1 MKKILHI
8 IGTRPQIIKLAA
20 IVGQENSSNSKFN
33 HFIIDTN
40 QHYEETMQKNL
51 YKDFNIDT
59 SEILFLN
66 IDKLYSNNI
75 SSMVSLLIPEL
86 KKINPDLVY
95 IYGDTAST
103 VAGTM
108 AAKINH
114 LSTVHIESGLRS
126 QLPFQIE
133 ETNRKIVDSLSSYL
147 FCPTKTSFEN
157 LKSENNL
164 NKAFVVGD
172 ITLDIFMKT
181 KLKKPKFEDTNFLS
195 EDYFVATIHRQENIY
210 NKEKLENIIK
220 SLKSIERVIIPMHH
234 SLEQQLNYFNLFNDL
249 GDNII
254 KTDPLVYSEMLYL
267 VKNSKG
273 VVTDSGGLQK
283 DAFWLEKPTITI
295 RPKTEW
301 VETLK
306 NEQNILIDEFP
317 TNIYEKISNINY
329 VKFNRYND
337 FGNGNAVLNILNK
350 TDEILS

>member
-1 MKKILHI
+1 M
-8 IGTRPQIIKLAA
+8 
-20 IVGQENSSNSKFN
+20 SKCP
-33 HFIIDTN
+33 D
-40 QHYEETMQKNL
+40 L
-51 YKDFNIDT
+51 DFNTNFRTTNTVSLFNTGATGSYTNANGTWSLDQVAVI
-59 SEILFLN
+59 ENQFLN
-66 IDKLYSNNI
+66 NIVTKLDSNELIDAVAEFGDK
-75 SSMVSLLIPEL
+75 EF
-86 KKINPDLVY
+86 
-95 IYGDTAST
+95 YGS
-103 VAGTM
+103 V
-108 AAKINH
+108 
-114 LSTVHIESGLRS
+114 
-126 QLPFQIE
+126 
-133 ETNRKIVDSLSSYL
+133 
-147 FCPTKTSFEN
+147 
-157 LKSENNL
+157 NNL
-164 NKAFVVGD
+164 NNAFVVGD

-181 KLKKPKFEDTNFLS
+181 TLKKPKFEDTNFLS

-234 SLEQQLNYFNLFNDL
+234 SLEQQLNYFNLFNGL

>member
-1 MKKILHI
+1 M
-8 IGTRPQIIKLAA
+8 
-20 IVGQENSSNSKFN
+20 
-33 HFIIDTN
+33 
-40 QHYEETMQKNL
+40 
-51 YKDFNIDT
+51 
-59 SEILFLN
+59 
-66 IDKLYSNNI
+66 
-75 SSMVSLLIPEL
+75 
-86 KKINPDLVY
+86 
-95 IYGDTAST
+95 
-103 VAGTM
+103 
-108 AAKINH
+108 
-114 LSTVHIESGLRS
+114 
-126 QLPFQIE
+126 
-133 ETNRKIVDSLSSYL
+133 
-147 FCPTKTSFEN
+147 
-157 LKSENNL
+157 KSENNL
-164 NKAFVVGD
+164 NNAFVVGD

-181 KLKKPKFEDTNFLS
+181 TLKKPKFVDNNSLS

-220 SLKSIERVIIPMHH
+220 SLRSIERLIVPMHH
-234 SLEQQLNYFNLFNDL
+234 SLEQQLNYFNFFNEL

-306 NEQNILIDEFP
+306 NGQNILIDEFP
-317 TNIYEKISNINY
+317 INIYEKISNINH
-329 VKFNRYND
+329 VKFDRYKD